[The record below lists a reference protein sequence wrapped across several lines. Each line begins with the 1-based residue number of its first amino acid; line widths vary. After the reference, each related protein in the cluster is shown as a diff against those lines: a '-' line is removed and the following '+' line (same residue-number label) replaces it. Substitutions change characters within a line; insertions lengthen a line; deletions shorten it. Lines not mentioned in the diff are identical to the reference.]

1 MKEILNN
8 SQVRPG
14 NATQFMH
21 FVFSSD
27 EEMMN
32 FYLTLNRFI
41 NPESYLVESTDRKRL
56 EDLVDILCHNVEAF
70 YAIRHYQHISVSEV
84 IKGCGVH
91 MMNTAVSNTHRMQC
105 ADAVGIL
112 MNCVVN
118 TTKNSWQFKKMDRI
132 NSIHIENVKYLLDR
146 LT

>member
-70 YAIRHYQHISVSEV
+70 MLSVIIS
-84 IKGCGVH
+84 I
-91 MMNTAVSNTHRMQC
+91 
-105 ADAVGIL
+105 
-112 MNCVVN
+112 
-118 TTKNSWQFKKMDRI
+118 
-132 NSIHIENVKYLLDR
+132 
-146 LT
+146 

>member
-1 MKEILNN
+1 
-8 SQVRPG
+8 
-14 NATQFMH
+14 MH

-70 YAIRHYQHISVSEV
+70 MLSVIIS
-84 IKGCGVH
+84 I
-91 MMNTAVSNTHRMQC
+91 
-105 ADAVGIL
+105 
-112 MNCVVN
+112 
-118 TTKNSWQFKKMDRI
+118 
-132 NSIHIENVKYLLDR
+132 
-146 LT
+146 

>member
-1 MKEILNN
+1 M
-8 SQVRPG
+8 
-14 NATQFMH
+14 
-21 FVFSSD
+21 
-27 EEMMN
+27 
-32 FYLTLNRFI
+32 
-41 NPESYLVESTDRKRL
+41 
-56 EDLVDILCHNVEAF
+56 VDILCHNVEAF
-70 YAIRHYQHISVSEV
+70 YAIRHYQHISVREV
-84 IKGCGVH
+84 IKGFGVH
-91 MMNTAVSNTHRMQC
+91 MMNTAVSNTHRMQS